1 MMYTISIFYLDESNY
16 HSLSSSLPLS
26 AATPFLIKLSS
37 FRHQAHTEHLV
48 HNACTGPFGCELL
61 QDVTQH
67 ICNKIQLITKQ
78 SNHTNHKV
86 SLILLLYKDGSW
98 GLRWKEHTILIG
110 CQVPSESLYSSK
122 SISNSCSCS
131 SVQSTIRVP
140 ILLEKKR
147 NVNRIFW
154 RYKV

>member
-1 MMYTISIFYLDESNY
+1 MNQLY
-16 HSLSSSLPLS
+16 HSLSRSLPLS
-26 AATPFLIKLSS
+26 AATPFLFKLSS
-37 FRHQAHTEHLV
+37 LRHQAHTEHLV
-48 HNACTGPFGCELL
+48 HNTCTGPFGCELL

-78 SNHTNHKV
+78 SNHTKHKV
-86 SLILLLYKDGSW
+86 SLLLYKDGSW
-98 GLRWKEHTILIG
+98 GQRWKKHTILIW

-140 ILLEKKR
+140 TLLEKKT
-147 NVNRIFW
+147 NFNRIFW
-154 RYKV
+154 KHKV